1 VNNTASSPSKG
12 TLSERWQLIRK
23 EFPGEAE
30 QVARLAK
37 KILAMDRITPD
48 EVAAA
53 AESEE
58 IRELQALLAIT
69 PVLCERLGI
78 PEATIENVLSAID
91 LYAASILTEL
101 ERK

>member
-1 VNNTASSPSKG
+1 MDNTASSPSKG
-12 TLSERWQLIRK
+12 TLSARWELIRK
-23 EFPGEAE
+23 DYPGEAE
-30 QVARLAK
+30 QIARLAK

-48 EVAAA
+48 EVAKAA
-53 AESEE
+53 ASEE
-58 IRELQALLAIT
+58 IREIQALLAIT
-69 PVLCERLGI
+69 PVLCARLGI